1 MMNGTPC
8 AGTSVFRLC
17 TVISF
22 LMGAAFTAT
31 AAFEEISI
39 GARYAGMGS
48 ASVADRGPESL
59 FYTPA
64 GMGSETS
71 PAICFF
77 SVMPYGIKE
86 LAAHSASAVVSTRLG
101 NFGFGVLATGQE
113 VYRET
118 TFALG
123 WSRGIGKRFVTG
135 LAVRMLGLRIRK
147 YGSWSGWALDAGI
160 QTLLGERGSFGF
172 AGTNL
177 NGESVGERNSPLPQ
191 TTRIGFRYRLA
202 EGLSASFELDK
213 EVPFPVEFRG
223 GIEYHP
229 THSLNMRFGFGR
241 NPSNFACGFGVNWR
255 RMTLDYACTVHPVL
269 GPSHM
274 GSITFAFS
282 KQESK

>member
-1 MMNGTPC
+1 MMNGTTC
-8 AGTSVFRLC
+8 VGMSVFRLC
-17 TVISF
+17 AVISF
-22 LMGAAFTAT
+22 LMGTACPAT

-59 FYTPA
+59 FFTPA
-64 GMGSETS
+64 GMGTETS
-71 PAICFF
+71 LAICLF
-77 SVMPYGIKE
+77 SVRPYGIKE

-101 NFGFGVLATGQE
+101 NFGFGVLATGQT

-123 WSRGIGKRFVTG
+123 WSRGIGKRFVAG
-135 LAVRMLGLRIRK
+135 LAVRMLGLSIQK

-160 QTLLGERGSFGF
+160 QTLLGEKWSFGF

-177 NGESVGERNSPLPQ
+177 NQESVGGGNSPLPQ
-191 TTRIGFRYRLA
+191 TTRIGFRYLFDK
-202 EGLSASFELDK
+202 GLSASFELDK

-229 THSLNMRFGFGR
+229 ANPLNLRFGFGR

-255 RMTLDYACTVHPVL
+255 RLTLDYAFTVHPVL
-269 GPSHM
+269 GISHM
-274 GSITFAFS
+274 GSIRFVFS
-282 KQESK
+282 R